1 MMLAVSIVC
10 VFTQGGKV
18 CVRSLAELV
27 QRTSLSMATAAV
39 AATET
44 AAVPAAEASH
54 VPTTAEA
61 MATTEIVMAVIKVM
75 VPPASVAV
83 IATAIDR
90 ESVGVWSVAIASS
103 VTIVTIRASA
113 QH

>member
-18 CVRSLAELV
+18 CARSLAELV
-27 QRTSLSMATAAV
+27 QLTSLSMATAAV

-44 AAVPAAEASH
+44 ATVAASETATVP
-54 VPTTAEA
+54 TAEA

-75 VPPASVAV
+75 VPPATVAV
-83 IATAIDR
+83 IATAIAR